1 MAGWL
6 RQILT
11 NYLAQEL
18 RKFTGPQRD
27 VGLERSLQNA
37 LEESSSRLEAWLAA
51 QQASPSELAM
61 RHERMLRLASALA
74 QLPDDQRTA
83 VEMRHLQRFSL
94 TEIARQMERTEAS
107 VSGLLVRGLKALRRL
122 LKGHA

>member
-1 MAGWL
+1 MSRRPVDQGQLLESYRDYLRLLARLQIDSRLRGKLDPSDVVQATLLAAYEKLAQYRGDSGEEMAGWL

-51 QQASPSELAM
+51 QQASPSELA
-61 RHERMLRLASALA
+61 
-74 QLPDDQRTA
+74 
-83 VEMRHLQRFSL
+83 
-94 TEIARQMERTEAS
+94 
-107 VSGLLVRGLKALRRL
+107 
-122 LKGHA
+122 